1 MDSRSWLLLE
11 AQDPAYRLPDDLRR
25 QDPFGARD
33 CGWVE
38 QMRPFIRQFSR
49 PGELVLDPFCGFAST
64 LVAAHLEGRGGLGYE
79 IEPGRASLSRERLRR
94 LGMEQAQVRTADLL
108 EAPPAAPVDLCLTNV
123 PYFGCN
129 WSDSRDPAQLYATAH
144 YEQYLELLDAR
155 FHRIR
160 ALLAPGRYCILMA
173 QNLRLEGGYVPLA
186 WDLAQR
192 LSGLFELCEERILLY
207 PKPIQPLPVLS
218 SRSDRSHEY
227 ALILRKQR
235 SRLELQAALALLH
248 ALRDAGFEFAVYGSF
263 AAWLKDGNARPP
275 ADLDLLVPPEEIS
288 LNALLGWL
296 QARHFRLSCWQ
307 KPLSLPIRLAD
318 YRGRYYFRAERRDR
332 QGQVLR
338 LDLTFEQDGESIT
351 ERLRRARP
359 CQGFVLA

>member
-1 MDSRSWLLLE
+1 M
-11 AQDPAYRLPDDLRR
+11 
-25 QDPFGARD
+25 
-33 CGWVE
+33 
-38 QMRPFIRQFSR
+38 
-49 PGELVLDPFCGFAST
+49 
-64 LVAAHLEGRGGLGYE
+64 
-79 IEPGRASLSRERLRR
+79 
-94 LGMEQAQVRTADLL
+94 
-108 EAPPAAPVDLCLTNV
+108 
-123 PYFGCN
+123 
-129 WSDSRDPAQLYATAH
+129 
-144 YEQYLELLDAR
+144 
-155 FHRIR
+155 
-160 ALLAPGRYCILMA
+160 
-173 QNLRLEGGYVPLA
+173 
-186 WDLAQR
+186 
-192 LSGLFELCEERILLY
+192 FELCEERILLY

-227 ALILRKQR
+227 ALILRKHR
-235 SRLELQAALALLH
+235 SSLELQAALALLH
-248 ALRDAGFEFAVYGSF
+248 ALRDASFEFAVYGSF

-338 LDLTFEQDGESIT
+338 LDLTFEQDGEAIT
-351 ERLRRARP
+351 ERLRRAQL